1 MVYYTSDL
9 HLFHKNVT
17 MEGSNF
23 NNGPFKTLDEM
34 HEIILNNW
42 NSVVHNNDD
51 VYLLGDIVWK
61 ENDDAIA
68 LVSQLRGRLHVVRG
82 NHCQFKDS
90 RYKHLF
96 CEICDYKEV
105 SDNIKGRNY
114 NVVLSHYPIMFWK
127 KMRRFN
133 NDGNANKHFFIHL
146 YGHLHNSQEE
156 KLYQQFLK
164 YVNDNYHYGALAFN
178 VGCMHWNYTPV
189 TLEQILNANNID
201 LYPNKITGKVIDNKE

>member
-1 MVYYTSDL
+1 MIYYTSDI

-17 MEGSNF
+17 MEGTNF
-23 NNGPFKTLDEM
+23 NNSNFKTLDEM
-34 HEIILNNW
+34 HETILKNW

-68 LVSQLRGRLHVVRG
+68 LVSQLRGRLHAVRG

-90 RYKHLF
+90 RYKRLF

-105 SDNIKGRNY
+105 SDNINGRNY

-127 KMRRFN
+127 KMRRYN
-133 NDGNANKHFFIHL
+133 NDGSLNKHFFIHL

-156 KLYQQFLK
+156 NLYQQFLK

-189 TLEQILNANNID
+189 TLEQILDANNID

>member
-90 RYKHLF
+90 RYIRLF

-133 NDGNANKHFFIHL
+133 NDGNVNKHFFIHL

-189 TLEQILNANNID
+189 TLEQILDANNID
-201 LYPNKITGKVIDNKE
+201 LYPNKTTGKVIDNKE